1 MTKSFTTNLLPGE
14 YDFPIVI
21 YSIDIKETKYTTK
34 LSLEDIESILKFLLE
49 LEDIGLIWAFR
60 EYNETLYD
68 SLTENIEKFLTEKKL
83 ISDID
88 EYGITFPVE
97 LTEEAQRIRMEE

>member
-1 MTKSFTTNLLPGE
+1 MTKSFTTNLQAGT

-21 YSIDIKETKYTTK
+21 YSIDIKETKYSVS
-34 LSLEDIESILKFLLE
+34 LSQEDIESILKFLLE

-60 EYNETLYD
+60 EYNEKLYD
-68 SLTENIEKFLTEKKL
+68 SLTEEIEKYLTDKKL
-83 ISDID
+83 ISEID

-97 LTEEAQRIRMEE
+97 ITDEAQRIRLED